1 MSMLPYVVPYVKGH
15 GYAADRGYLPIYEIG
30 ARADVNVAQLLLNVS
45 FAALIGALVSN
56 LSRRGWRRLFWI
68 VASGA
73 LLIAAWFGFV
83 AFQDRMKSGAENEEA
98 IARLQIENGNFHAAK
113 EHLLKASNYW
123 WWKGWWDGARNARE
137 RASGDEGMKKEAAVF
152 RAHKDEERAKPL
164 LRMTNVFDQFDS
176 KASEEAFLDAPYPS
190 DNKVTEAKRLLL
202 DAAEKWHVAGN
213 TAEEE
218 RVRAWEKNIKTE
230 AELRASLPDQPPNK
244 YMSTDPY
251 AWLREAESRREWD
264 AEEAQ
269 CRAPLRYPSVKWDHQ
284 TEFG

>member
-1 MSMLPYVVPYVKGH
+1 VLLFGALLAMSMVPYVKGH
-15 GYAADRGYLPIYEIG
+15 RYAADRGYLPIYEIG

-45 FAALIGALVSN
+45 FAALIGALASN

-68 VASGA
+68 VATVA
-73 LLIAAWFGFV
+73 LLIAAWFGLV

-98 IARLQIENGNFHAAK
+98 IARLQIENGNFYAAK

-137 RASGDEGMKKEAAVF
+137 RALAEEGMKKEVAVF
-152 RAHKDEERAKPL
+152 RAHKDEEHARQLFGMK
-164 LRMTNVFDQFDS
+164 NIFDQFDS
-176 KASEEAFLDAPYPS
+176 TSRANPFADLIPQTKPYPS

-218 RVRAWEKNIKTE
+218 RVTAWEKNIKTE
-230 AELRASLPDQPPNK
+230 AEFRASLPDQPPNK
-244 YMSTDPY
+244 YISTDPY
-251 AWLREAESRREWD
+251 AQWPGTREVWPGT
-264 AEEAQ
+264 EE
-269 CRAPLRYPSVKWDHQ
+269 KWP
-284 TEFG
+284 GRK